1 MESGQ
6 LVVAHESFDLP
17 QLIGDCERLHKSSAE
32 AKGIRLTAVCLP
44 DVPRSIRSDPLRL
57 RQIVLNLLGN
67 AVKFTERGEVA
78 LKVDYEPGELVL
90 TVEDSGIGIAPK
102 RLKNIFDPFVQEE
115 ASTTRR
121 YGGTGLG
128 LSISRQL
135 AELLGGSLD
144 ANSTPGVGS
153 RFTLRLPFETAEIEQ
168 EVKDDHSR
176 RLQIRGE
183 SCWRKITM

>member
-1 MESGQ
+1 M
-6 LVVAHESFDLP
+6 
-17 QLIGDCERLHKSSAE
+17 
-32 AKGIRLTAVCLP
+32 
-44 DVPRSIRSDPLRL
+44 